1 MSMEQNTKKSAE
13 DRAAGEEDAGA
24 TRPRQPSFIAYHVR
38 DGKTAFWDRVGVAW
52 ANRDGGFT
60 VQLHAVPL
68 SGRIV
73 LRKPEM
79 KN

>member
-1 MSMEQNTKKSAE
+1 MSMEQKSKKTAE
-13 DRAAGEEDAGA
+13 DRAAGEENAG
-24 TRPRQPSFIAYHVR
+24 RQPSFIAYHVR
-38 DGKTAFWDRVGVAW
+38 DGETAFWDRVGVAW

-73 LRKPEM
+73 LMTPKK

>member
-1 MSMEQNTKKSAE
+1 MSMEQKAKKSAE
-13 DRAAGEEDAGA
+13 DRAAGEENAGA
-24 TRPRQPSFIAYHVR
+24 ARRQPSFIVWHVR
-38 DGKTAFWDRVGVAW
+38 DGETAFWDRVGVAW

-73 LRKPEM
+73 LRKPEK